1 MQGLNGDANI
11 EAESLKMANAVARVR
26 EIHQQLERKIMDA
39 QLRHALT
46 RNTLQQQIDSLT
58 PNSYSNPAG

>member
-1 MQGLNGDANI
+1 MQGMNSDANV
-11 EAESLKMANAVARVR
+11 ASESLKMANAVARVR

-46 RNTLQQQIDSLT
+46 RNTLQQQIDSLM
-58 PNSYSNPAG
+58 PNSYSSPAG